1 MSPDIP
7 SSAALRPAV
16 SSKQD
21 GFAIPVPGDAASVGR
36 IFQSQN
42 IAQPTSAEDQPLTQ
56 LTLLDEVRDAVVI
69 RDLEDRIRF
78 WNKGAERLYGWRADE
93 VVGQNFYDILI
104 PARVEVREKQTSDL
118 AETGE
123 WIGELR
129 QVTKVHKNIVVESHW
144 KLQRDEFNRPS
155 FVLIVNKDITEK
167 KMLEGEILRAQR
179 IETVG
184 KLAIRIVHD
193 LNTLLS
199 TMLMSIRGLL
209 REHNELRD
217 LEGLES
223 WQFSAGH
230 AAELITQILL
240 LAKGNN
246 EELTASINV
255 VHLIDEIARLLRS
268 TFPQSIRIE
277 TTIPADLHSVF
288 GNPTHLYQVL
298 LNLCMNARD
307 AMPCGGILRIAAAN
321 AVFDKN
327 VVQTLPEA
335 TPGTYVLISVA
346 DTGIGIPPEITRK
359 IFEPFF
365 TTKARNKGTGL
376 GLFTVATIVKDH
388 NGFIDLTADLKP
400 GAQFMIYLP
409 AQKNHVDGE

>member
-1 MSPDIP
+1 
-7 SSAALRPAV
+7 
-16 SSKQD
+16 
-21 GFAIPVPGDAASVGR
+21 
-36 IFQSQN
+36 
-42 IAQPTSAEDQPLTQ
+42 
-56 LTLLDEVRDAVVI
+56 
-69 RDLEDRIRF
+69 
-78 WNKGAERLYGWRADE
+78 
-93 VVGQNFYDILI
+93 
-104 PARVEVREKQTSDL
+104 
-118 AETGE
+118 
-123 WIGELR
+123 
-129 QVTKVHKNIVVESHW
+129 
-144 KLQRDEFNRPS
+144 
-155 FVLIVNKDITEK
+155 
-167 KMLEGEILRAQR
+167 
-179 IETVG
+179 
-184 KLAIRIVHD
+184 
-193 LNTLLS
+193 
-199 TMLMSIRGLL
+199 LMSIRGLL